1 MTFEPDPDGEYRTC
15 TQCGADCQPE
25 PFETDDDV
33 RVAFVCAEHG
43 VHSVIDP
50 FEGER

>member
-1 MTFEPDPDGEYRTC
+1 MTFEPDPDGEYGTC
-15 TQCGADCQPE
+15 TQCRRDCLPE
-25 PFETDDDV
+25 PFEADEGL
-33 RVAFVCAEHG
+33 RVTFVCAERG